1 MKAIAHDGY
10 GPPQDL
16 ELRELDKPALKA
28 KSVLVR
34 VRAASVNPMDWHVMR
49 GEPPFLRMMGGSNP
63 KGRIPGVDIAGVV
76 EAVGGKVTQFRPG
89 DEVFG
94 SCRGALADYTIAQE
108 KTLAP
113 KPAGVSWEQAASIP
127 VAGCTALVAVRD
139 YGRLRPGQSVLV
151 NGASGGVGTFAVQI
165 AKALGGSVTGVC
177 STRNLD
183 LVRSIGADHVIDY
196 TVDDFTRGDR
206 RYDLII
212 QTAGKQTTAELR
224 RVLTPRGTLIEVGGG
239 TGREIDVIRMR
250 DVLWQM
256 LKGRVLAP
264 FVRQRTLLIVGK
276 INRDNLAF
284 IAKLIDEGKLKPV
297 IERTYP
303 LTEAPEAIRHLE
315 TGHARGKIVVEVTP

>member
-10 GPPQDL
+10 GPPEDL
-16 ELRELDKPALKA
+16 ELREIDKPTLKA

-34 VRAASVNPMDWHVMR
+34 LRAASVNPMDWHLMR
-49 GEPPFLRMMGGSNP
+49 GEPPFIRMMGGRNP
-63 KGRIPGVDIAGVV
+63 RGRVPGADIAGVV
-76 EAVGGKVTQFRPG
+76 EAVGKQVTRFKVG

-94 SCRGALADYTIAQE
+94 TCKGALAEYAAAKE
-108 KTLAP
+108 STLAP
-113 KPAGVSWEQAASIP
+113 KPAGVTWEQAAAIP
-127 VAGCTALVAVRD
+127 IAGCTALVAVRD
-139 YGRLRPGQSVLV
+139 YGRLQPGQRVLV

-165 AKALGGSVTGVC
+165 AKVLGGHVTGVC

-183 LVRSIGADHVIDY
+183 LVRAIGAEHAIDY
-196 TVDDFTRGDR
+196 TVEDFASGDR
-206 RYDLII
+206 RYDLVV
-212 QTAGKQTTAELR
+212 QTAGKQTSAELR

-256 LKGRVLAP
+256 LKGRALAP
-264 FVRQRTLLIVGK
+264 FVRQRALLIVGK

-284 IAKLIDEGKLKPV
+284 IAKLIDEGKLTPV
-297 IERTYP
+297 IDRTYP

-315 TGHARGKIVVEVTP
+315 TGHARGKVVVTVA